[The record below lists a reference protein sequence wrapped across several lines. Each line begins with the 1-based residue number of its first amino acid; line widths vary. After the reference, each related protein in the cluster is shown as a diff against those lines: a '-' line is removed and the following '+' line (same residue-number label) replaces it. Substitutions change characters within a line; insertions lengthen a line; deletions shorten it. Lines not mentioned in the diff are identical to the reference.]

1 MGLGV
6 GDAQSAEGSWK
17 GQRIPFDLGARRR
30 ILAPPYEISDD
41 PLTWQHVLG
50 LRFQQAARYQRDA
63 SRTWL
68 ATKILPAKESELW
81 LQLMSLPLRL
91 TIIVSKFASVGR

>member
-1 MGLGV
+1 
-6 GDAQSAEGSWK
+6 
-17 GQRIPFDLGARRR
+17 
-30 ILAPPYEISDD
+30 
-41 PLTWQHVLG
+41 LG